1 MKLPLISLIIPTH
14 RRSVLLSRALKS
26 INCQALRSR
35 IEVILSSDMI
45 DEATDQV
52 SKELLLASDIYIRR
66 NGPPGPAASRNIGLQ
81 LATGK
86 FVMFLDDD
94 DSWHENFTAEIS
106 SKLVNFGGL
115 IAYMNCKIIKESR
128 YHAHPIQLSESMLDL
143 NEKLDQNIFVKNQV
157 HMSCYI
163 FSRSILSGL
172 QFDPSLRA
180 YEDWDFQ
187 LAAVAREMPA
197 HIPVLC
203 SCIYEVADDSTD
215 RRGSSEEATNF
226 NAVLDY
232 LSIYRKHAA
241 PSESIQMS
249 RKSLLDSVGI
259 NLEHKML

>member
-26 INCQALRSR
+26 INCQSLRSS
-35 IEVILSSDMI
+35 IEVILISDVI

-52 SKELLLASDIYIRR
+52 SNELLLATDIYIRR
-66 NGPPGPAASRNIGLQ
+66 NGSPGPAESRNIGLQ
-81 LATGK
+81 LATGR

-94 DSWHENFTAEIS
+94 DSWHEDFTTEIS
-106 SKLVNFGGL
+106 SEIEKLGVL
-115 IAYMNCKIIKESR
+115 IAYMNCKVIKESR
-128 YHAHPIQLSESMLDL
+128 YNPNPIQLSESILDL
-143 NEKLDQNIFVKNQV
+143 NNKIDQNIYVKNQV

-172 QFDPSLRA
+172 KFDPSLRA

-187 LAAVAREMPA
+187 LAAIQREIPT

-203 SCIYEVADDSTD
+203 SCIYEVDDDSTD
-215 RRGSSEEATNF
+215 RRGSSKDATNF

-232 LSIYRKHAA
+232 LSIYRKHAT
-241 PSESIQMS
+241 PSENVQIS
-249 RKSLLDSVGI
+249 RKALLDSVGL
-259 NLEHKML
+259 NLDHKML